1 MQIYDFLSCN
11 YKTVAFFSAR
21 LITKKDEILPV
32 FLLLSYL
39 TFALRLSSFVLIPM
53 LGNNDTPIMLVSGA
67 GIVGITNS
75 YIRTCAVPI

>member
-11 YKTVAFFSAR
+11 YKTVAFFCI
-21 LITKKDEILPV
+21 LNKKEDESIPV

>member
-1 MQIYDFLSCN
+1 MFTNIHSWRFPNLIHKRRRDASRLLTIVIFDF
-11 YKTVAFFSAR
+11 
-21 LITKKDEILPV
+21 
-32 FLLLSYL
+32 
-39 TFALRLSSFVLIPM
+39 RLSSFVLIPM

>member
-11 YKTVAFFSAR
+11 YKTVALFSAR
-21 LITKKDEILPV
+21 LITKEDESIPV

-53 LGNNDTPIMLVSGA
+53 LGNNHTPIMLVFGV

-75 YIRTCAVPI
+75 DIRTCAVPI